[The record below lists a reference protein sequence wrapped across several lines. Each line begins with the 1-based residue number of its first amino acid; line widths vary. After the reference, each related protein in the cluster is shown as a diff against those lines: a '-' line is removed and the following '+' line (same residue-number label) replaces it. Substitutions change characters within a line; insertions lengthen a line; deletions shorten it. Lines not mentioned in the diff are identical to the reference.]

1 MTWTW
6 PDYFGLNAHVGAYL
20 RYLWTGT
27 SGDLVGYLAE
37 DKIGVA
43 ITDCSL
49 TALSS
54 IYALET
60 N

>member
-20 RYLWTGT
+20 RYLWTAT

-37 DKIGVA
+37 GKKGSA
-43 ITDCSL
+43 ITDCVL
-49 TALSS
+49 NDL
-54 IYALET
+54 

>member
-6 PDYFGLNAHVGAYL
+6 PDYFGLNAPVGAYL
-20 RYLWTGT
+20 RYLWTGR

-37 DKIGVA
+37 GKVGSA
-43 ITDCSL
+43 ITDCTL
-49 TALSS
+49 NNLDS
-54 IYALET
+54 IYAIDT